1 MKKPKLN
8 HPSLVLSFSSR
19 WNLSALRRSTLAGS
33 ALVLFILPYLM
44 GCDDDLFKIDWV
56 ENPDTALIYSLARP
70 ELNLLSAFD
79 FLLRVPVQIESPNA
93 TGQWDIV
100 VDTQEGQLV
109 LLPPGA
115 VGVQG
120 SNAKI
125 SPMVGMSYDEVRVAP
140 SDTALYI
147 GDSPVPLNMGSTYV
161 IQTRKSRDVYGR
173 SCTFFG
179 KMEPLALDP
188 VLGTVT
194 FQFDVSPECNSRL
207 LYPT

>member
-8 HPSLVLSFSSR
+8 HPSLVLSFLSR

-115 VGVQG
+115 LGVQG

-161 IQTRKSRDVYGR
+161 IQTRKSRDFYGR

>member
-1 MKKPKLN
+1 MKKPKLI
-8 HPSLVLSFSSR
+8 HRSFLSQRDFSPF
-19 WNLSALRRSTLAGS
+19 RRSALAGS
-33 ALVLFILPYLM
+33 ALVLFILPYIV
-44 GCDDDLFKIDWV
+44 GCDDDLFKINWV
-56 ENPDTALIYSLARP
+56 ENPDTAIIYSLARP

-115 VGVQG
+115 LGVLG

-125 SPMVGMSYDEVRVAP
+125 SPMVGMSFDEVRVAP
-140 SDTALYI
+140 SDTARYI
-147 GDSPVPLNMGSTYV
+147 GDAPVPLNMGSTYV
-161 IQTRKSRDVYGR
+161 IQTRKGRDFYGR
-173 SCTFFG
+173 YCTFFG

-188 VLGTVT
+188 VLGRVR
-194 FQFDVSPECNSRL
+194 FQFDVSPECNNRR